1 MTGSNDAAHV
11 CPPDHEHGASTRC
24 YLQHGCRDRACRDG
38 QAKRARERRRQLAYG
53 TYTRGR
59 LPVAPVRAHLE
70 YLARYGMGAEVVST
84 ITGIPIAT
92 LGGIRW
98 GRRSRKTGEMVPT
111 QTVTRAHSKAILA
124 LQPELHLLADGAFVP
139 ARGTQRR
146 LQALGALGWTLTALG
161 DRLGLAERRVAAIL
175 QERFVTART
184 ARSIV
189 ALYDEL
195 WATRP
200 TGTTPNQLATIRR
213 ATRRAARLGWV
224 PPMAWDDIDTD
235 PTPPVRDDTAAPS
248 DEPDEV
254 AIAAAVD
261 GHRPHLTTAER
272 HAALKVLHAR
282 GHWDK
287 TLADLLSVSTRT
299 IERDRGLL
307 GLESN
312 YITQM
317 KDAA

>member
-1 MTGSNDAAHV
+1 MTATAKPAHV

-38 QAKRARERRRQLAYG
+38 QAQRARERRRQLAYG

-70 YLARYGMGAEVVST
+70 YLARYGMGTKVVSSV
-84 ITGIPIAT
+84 TGIPFAT
-92 LGGIRW
+92 LCGIRW
-98 GRRSRKTGEMVPT
+98 GRRSAKTGQMVPT
-111 QTVTRAHSKAILA
+111 QTVTRAHSAAILA
-124 LQPELHLLADGAFVP
+124 LQPELRLLADGAFVP
-139 ARGTQRR
+139 ARGTHRR

-161 DRLGLAERRVAAIL
+161 SRLGLPERRVAAIL

-184 ARSIV
+184 ARAIV

-200 TGTTPNQLATIRR
+200 IGTTPNQLATIRR

-224 PPMAWDDIDTD
+224 PPMGWDDIDTD
-235 PTPPVRDDTAAPS
+235 PTPPVRDVS
-248 DEPDEV
+248 DATIGEPDEV
-254 AIAAAVD
+254 AIAAAID

-272 HAALKVLHAR
+272 HAALKVLHTR
-282 GHWDK
+282 GHWDGA
-287 TLADLLSVSTRT
+287 LAHLLSVSTRT
-299 IERDRGLL
+299 IERDRRLL

-312 YITQM
+312 YISQM
-317 KDAA
+317 QDAA